1 MDEHKETLVKASYF
15 EEKALDLDE
24 MDLHLED
31 VLLKDVF
38 LDGFENS
45 EDAPL
50 LLPYWDEL
58 WPESSSPPWLL
69 WEDKALLN
77 EAELLDEHAL
87 RRLRQLPPD
96 EVLAV
101 EAMLLLDEDER
112 IEEEPPPPP
121 LELEVDEE
129 RLLPD
134 SLEEEEEDLGRLQL
148 LDFTEALLDR
158 LLVEAL
164 LGMAF
169 PEEPLPML
177 FREELLLLFAILAAR
192 GTSLLLSPV

>member
-1 MDEHKETLVKASYF
+1 MEEPDESLFKASYF

-31 VLLKDVF
+31 KLFKDEF
-38 LDGFENS
+38 LVDLENRDDG
-45 EDAPL
+45 PL
-50 LLPYWDEL
+50 LLPDRDEL
-58 WPESSSPPWLL
+58 RPESSGPPWLL

-121 LELEVDEE
+121 PLELEVDEE

-134 SLEEEEEDLGRLQL
+134 NLDEEEEDLGKLQL
-148 LDFTEALLDR
+148 FDFAEVLLDR

-164 LGMAF
+164 LGMTF
-169 PEEPLPML
+169 PDELLVML
-177 FREELLLLFAILAAR
+177 FREELLLLFASLAR
-192 GTSLLLSPV
+192 GISLLLSPV